1 MRLRVMSIMARCKQ
15 LEADGSN
22 STRHDNERHRI
33 ALSKQSHSLP
43 IFRTG
48 MGWTFLLK
56 VIGQQQLSALAALA
70 AIKAADYAVGPLLS

>member
-1 MRLRVMSIMARCKQ
+1 M
-15 LEADGSN
+15 EA
-22 STRHDNERHRI
+22 TPPAMTTQRHRI

-48 MGWTFLLK
+48 MGWTFFLK

-70 AIKAADYAVGPLLS
+70 AIKAADHAVGPLLS